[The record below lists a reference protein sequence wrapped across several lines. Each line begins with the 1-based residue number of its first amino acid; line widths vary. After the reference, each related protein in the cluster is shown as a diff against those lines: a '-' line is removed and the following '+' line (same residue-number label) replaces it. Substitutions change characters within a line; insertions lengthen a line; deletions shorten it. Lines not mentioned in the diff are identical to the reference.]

1 MEILFI
7 SLGLSLFFGLIIG
20 YLIHEII
27 INKHTQANLLNEYQ
41 NLNNTIQDLYE
52 ENQQLKNGIQE
63 QLENQYQ
70 NEFRELEL
78 LKDERACVWD
88 DLNKMKAEQ
97 TAINAEI
104 LRRREIEEKKDFY
117 RICLS
122 TEAKTDIEN
131 LEKIRP
137 LLTNKEALDKLIYNE
152 FIRRPLDLMEKR
164 VLKGSISG
172 IYKITRLKTGEIYIG
187 RSTDVMK
194 RWTEHIKS
202 ALGIGTIAH
211 SYLHTVMAQDGLD
224 QFTFELI
231 EQCEKSQLNTR
242 EKFYIDFYGS
252 KILLNEKAGG

>member
-27 INKHTQANLLNEYQ
+27 INKYTQANLLKEYQ

-52 ENQQLKNGIQE
+52 ENQRLKDGIQE

-117 RICLS
+117 RICLDD
-122 TEAKTDIEN
+122 TAKTDIEN

-187 RSTDVMK
+187 RSTDIMK
-194 RWTEHIKS
+194 RWTEHVKS